1 MSSTI
6 RRRGPDITGME
17 IATVAGLLDMFA
29 AAYALYLALHGR
41 PVRAAVLILALLAGN
56 FTLVGLMRV
65 RNRPRRVDHAARLLP
80 RDSDLRRHSTGG
92 ARAVAAALGVVSPSP
107 GIHVGKSV
115 RGGRNLWGTWED
127 SYVEISGPGTGK
139 TSGRAVNNIVAA
151 PGPVVVT
158 SGKRRLVD
166 ATRGVREHVGRTW
179 VFDPQ
184 NLAGE
189 RPTWY
194 WNPLGMVGG
203 DLKEAASVTGLI
215 MFTQRKAHVESD
227 SYFEPAAETLIAL
240 MLFAAD
246 AGKRPITD
254 IHTWLTRP
262 DDDTPGHYLRTTG
275 AAIATQAYDGFRQ
288 LPASQRAGVYGV
300 ARQYMAWLA
309 VPEITRWI
317 TPGEGREEFP
327 FVHFSRE
334 STDTMYILSR
344 ADDTTAL
351 PAVCTL
357 TAACVV
363 AAETGSSKMP
373 RGRLRKP
380 LLAVLDDA
388 ADVAQLGL
396 WPNRLSH
403 YGSRGVIVMM
413 MLQSWA
419 QGVGVWG
426 ETGMA
431 KIWGASSVRVYGGG
445 GSEDAVL
452 GDLSSLAG
460 TFEAPTTSL
469 TYSGLPLSGR
479 VTRASRA
486 EAVLNHAD
494 IAALPRDR
502 MMVQFSGQR
511 PVLARSVNWTEGPYA
526 DAIRES
532 LRKYAV

>member
-6 RRRGPDITGME
+6 RRRGPDVTGME
-17 IATVAGLLDMFA
+17 LATVAGVLDVLA
-29 AAYALYLALHGR
+29 AAYALFLALHGD
-41 PVRAAVLILALLAGN
+41 PVRAAVLILVALAANLAL
-56 FTLVGLMRV
+56 FALMRL
-65 RNRPRRVDHAARLLP
+65 RRRPRHVDHASRWLARA
-80 RDSDLRRHSTGG
+80 SELRRHTTLG
-92 ARAVAAALGVVSPSP
+92 ARSVAASLGVASPTP
-107 GIHVGKSV
+107 GIHIGRSV
-115 RGGRNLWGTWED
+115 RGGADLWGTWED
-127 SYVEISGPGTGK
+127 TYVEISGPGAGK
-139 TSGRAVNNIVAA
+139 TSARAVNNIVAA

-158 SGKRRLVD
+158 SGKRGLVD
-166 ATRGVREHVGRTW
+166 ATRGVRERVGRTW

-215 MFTQRKAHVESD
+215 TFTQRNSHERSD
-227 SYFEPAAETLIAL
+227 SYFQPAAETLIAL

-254 IHTWLTRP
+254 IHAWLLQP
-262 DDDTPGHYLRTTG
+262 DDDTPGHFIRATEATV
-275 AAIATQAYDGFRQ
+275 ATQAYEGLRD
-288 LPASQRAGVYGV
+288 LPRAQRAGVYGV
-300 ARQYMAWLA
+300 ALRYMGWLA
-309 VPEITRWI
+309 VPEIARWI
-317 TPGEGREEFP
+317 TPGAGREEFP

-334 STDTMYILSR
+334 STDTMYILSS

-363 AAETGSSKMP
+363 AAETGSARMP

-380 LLAVLDDA
+380 MLAVLDDA

-396 WPNRLSH
+396 WPNRYSH

-426 ETGMA
+426 EAGMA
-431 KIWGASSVRVYGGG
+431 KIWGASSVRVFGSG
-445 GSEDAVL
+445 GSDGAML
-452 GDLSSLAG
+452 GDQSLLAG

-469 TYSGLPLSGR
+469 TYSGVPLSGR

-486 EAVLNHAD
+486 EAVLDHAD
-494 IAALPRDR
+494 VAALPRDR

-511 PVLARSVNWTEGPYA
+511 PVLARSVDWTEGPYA
-526 DAIRES
+526 EAIRDS